1 MILERVEHPRWLS
14 NTWIAAAADGGAG
27 VLVDAGGPAAPVLDV
42 VRQKR
47 LRITHILLTHHHGDH
62 VAEREALAAATGA
75 KVLAH
80 PLEAVRLG
88 GVDREVGDRDTI
100 EAGPL
105 HIEVMHIPGHT
116 DGQTAWLLSLEGACA
131 PAVCFTGD
139 TLFRGAIGST
149 TAPGHTDFR
158 DLRRSL
164 VERLLALP
172 DEVRVAPGHSEPTS
186 IGAERAGNPF
196 LRVLLGADAEGTGAG
211 RFDGVDV
218 RVIVEAR
225 DYDGGTKAWIRFP
238 DGRDATIPGSRLS
251 ARRSRADRA

>member
-14 NTWIAAAADGGAG
+14 NTWIAAAAEGGAG
-27 VLVDAGGPAAPVLDV
+27 VLVDAGGPAAPVLDL
-42 VRQKR
+42 VRRKR

-75 KVLAH
+75 QVLAH
-80 PLEAVRLG
+80 PLEAARLG

-105 HIEVMHIPGHT
+105 RLEAMHIPGHT
-116 DGQTAWLLSLEGACA
+116 DGQTAWLLSVNDAGA
-131 PAVCFTGD
+131 PTVFTGD

-158 DLRRSL
+158 DLKRSL

-186 IGAERAGNPF
+186 IGAERAANPF
-196 LRVLLGADAEGTGAG
+196 LRVILGVDAEGKGSG

-238 DGRDATIPGSRLS
+238 DGRDATVPGSRLS
-251 ARRSRADRA
+251 ARRSPAEKA